1 MLCSPIQ
8 RAGRARFKVK
18 LFLQHKFMVQVLP
31 VYHFGNHL
39 PASNVAVYGNAPQ
52 TSGDDGSANCTPFL
66 TPN

>member
-1 MLCSPIQ
+1 
-8 RAGRARFKVK
+8 
-18 LFLQHKFMVQVLP
+18 MVQVLP